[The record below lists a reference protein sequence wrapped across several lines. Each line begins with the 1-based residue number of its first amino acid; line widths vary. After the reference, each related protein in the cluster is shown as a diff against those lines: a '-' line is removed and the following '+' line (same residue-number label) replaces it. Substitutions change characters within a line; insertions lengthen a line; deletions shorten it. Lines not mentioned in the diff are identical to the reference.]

1 MSVTKK
7 AKRPPPPRTRP
18 VKGTA
23 AQVEFALK
31 AADLLASN
39 KRKHQ
44 PFYEQLQP
52 PTPAPE
58 VVADKM
64 KTARIAATHADQ
76 PPPNMVPANKRFIYK
91 PEVVERVGKTFV
103 TIWRWMGERKFPTA
117 RTVGG
122 QIAWLES
129 EIDEWMATRPLR
141 KYKNTEAM

>member
-1 MSVTKK
+1 MKK
-7 AKRPPPPRTRP
+7 PFKRPPPPRTRP

-23 AQVEFALK
+23 AQVGPALK

-39 KRKHQ
+39 KRKQHQ

-64 KTARIAATHADQ
+64 KTARIATSHAGQ

-103 TIWRWMGERKFPTA
+103 TIWRWMGGGKFPTA

-129 EIDEWMATRPLR
+129 DIDEWMESLPLR
-141 KYKNTEAM
+141 QYKSREVA

>member
-1 MSVTKK
+1 MSHSKI
-7 AKRPPPPRTRP
+7 KRPTLRRRP

-23 AQVEFALK
+23 AQVELALK
-31 AADLLASN
+31 AAEMVAES
-39 KRKHQ
+39 KRRHQ

-64 KTARIAATHADQ
+64 KTARIAASHAGQ

-103 TIWRWMGERKFPTA
+103 TIWRWMGEGTFPTA

-129 EIDEWMATRPLR
+129 DIDEWMESRPLR
-141 KYKNTEAM
+141 QYKSRQVA